1 MFRFNG
7 LIFLILACIIAIA
20 GTWLNRLWQEQQQF
34 TEKLDRSQIDY
45 YLSDF
50 SLISTDTN
58 GQAQFILSGD
68 HFIHRREKKESE
80 IYNPAIIIH
89 SEGESLSIHAEEA
102 RHFANE
108 DMELMGSVSISK
120 PESENLAGY
129 ELRTSNLKYS
139 PSMDRLSTE
148 QALSLNSTDNA
159 EISGIGLIHDLKNE
173 VIQIQDK
180 VHAEYLPN
188 N

>member
-7 LIFLILACIIAIA
+7 LILLIIACVIALA
-20 GTWLNRLWQEQQQF
+20 GTWLNKLWQEQQQF
-34 TEKLDRSQIDY
+34 TVKLDRSQIDY

-58 GQAQFILSGD
+58 GQPQFILSGD

-80 IYNPAIIIH
+80 IYQPAIVIN
-89 SEGESLSIHAEEA
+89 SEGETLSIKAEEA
-102 RHFANE
+102 LHSANQ
-108 DMELMGSVSISK
+108 DLELIGQVSISK

-129 ELRTSNLKYS
+129 AMHTSNLKYS
-139 PSMDRLSTE
+139 PSMDRISTE
-148 QALSLNSTDNA
+148 QPLSLTSTDKA
-159 EISGIGLIHDLKNE
+159 EMSGTGLLYDLKNQA
-173 VIQIQDK
+173 IQIQDK